1 MSALAITL
9 IAAGALL
16 MVVACGYAL
25 LRQPRSLEVPEN
37 DTMAFVLE
45 GPLDGALVRLEGRVV
60 AEHPLTAPSGHAV
73 ALYELYASDSD
84 GPARPMR
91 RRAVSF
97 FVDDGHTRVKI
108 DPALDLAAFDLPT
121 SALDHVDGAD
131 GVFVERRIE
140 LGARVQ
146 VVGRILRFGAPGH
159 EEFSLL
165 PADPG
170 AGVALTYL
178 ESPPRAARPN
188 VIVDFRAR
196 A

>member
-9 IAAGALL
+9 VAAGALL
-16 MVVACGYAL
+16 MVGACGYAM
-25 LRQPRSLEVPEN
+25 LRRPRQLVVPDN
-37 DTMAFVLE
+37 DTVAFVLE
-45 GPLDGALVRLEGRVV
+45 GPLDGALVRIEGRVV
-60 AEHPLTAPSGHAV
+60 ADHPLRAPSGREV

-97 FVDDGHTRVKI
+97 FVDDGRERVKI
-108 DPALDLAAFDLPT
+108 DPAHDLAAFDLPT
-121 SALDHVDGAD
+121 SALDAVDGSE

-140 LGARVQ
+140 VGARVQ

-159 EEFSLL
+159 EEFSLV
-165 PADPG
+165 PADHG
-170 AGVALTYL
+170 AGLALTYL
-178 ESPPRAARPN
+178 EPPLPPRKAT
-188 VIVDFRAR
+188 VLVEQRAR